1 VAASINLSKKEQ
13 KISKKSKHENLIDGL
28 LKMISSMKP
37 HDRLTPERQ
46 LAEEWAVSRMTL
58 RRALEVLQFQ
68 GKIYTV
74 PSSGLFVAEPKV
86 VRTSDATS
94 LSEVMRHSG
103 IHPRSKIHL
112 ADKIPAGE
120 IVAKELKIK
129 VGDPVYR
136 IEQTFFDDDL
146 PLVTETSYV
155 IVALAQ
161 GLLEHDLTQSL
172 SLMLKE
178 NFEKPILR
186 VRYRVSAVVPDL
198 RVLKRLSLEEG
209 SATLEFCAQGVTTE
223 DRTIFYVES
232 YKRGDKYDLTYE
244 VELE

>member
-1 VAASINLSKKEQ
+1 
-13 KISKKSKHENLIDGL
+13 
-28 LKMISSMKP
+28 
-37 HDRLTPERQ
+37 
-46 LAEEWAVSRMTL
+46 
-58 RRALEVLQFQ
+58 
-68 GKIYTV
+68 
-74 PSSGLFVAEPKV
+74 
-86 VRTSDATS
+86 
-94 LSEVMRHSG
+94 
-103 IHPRSKIHL
+103 
-112 ADKIPAGE
+112 
-120 IVAKELKIK
+120 